1 MDPGGARRVLDLGVG
16 GVGPGVA
23 EVLAHGRVQQ
33 VGLLA
38 DHADDL
44 GEVGQ
49 PEAAYVDAVDGD
61 PPLGRVEEP
70 GDQRGEGRLAR
81 AGLAD
86 QRHRRTGRDVEVDA
100 VERGDVG
107 VRRR

>member
-1 MDPGGARRVLDLGVG
+1 MDAGGPRRFLDLGVG
-16 GVGPGVA
+16 GVRPRVA
-23 EVLAHGRVQQ
+23 QVLAHGGVQQ

-44 GEVGQ
+44 GEVGE

-70 GDQRGEGRLAR
+70 GHQRREGRLAR
-81 AGLAD
+81 PGLAD
-86 QRHRRTGRDVEVDA
+86 QRHRGAGRDVEVDA
-100 VERGDVG
+100 VEGRHVVHRD
-107 VRRR
+107 R